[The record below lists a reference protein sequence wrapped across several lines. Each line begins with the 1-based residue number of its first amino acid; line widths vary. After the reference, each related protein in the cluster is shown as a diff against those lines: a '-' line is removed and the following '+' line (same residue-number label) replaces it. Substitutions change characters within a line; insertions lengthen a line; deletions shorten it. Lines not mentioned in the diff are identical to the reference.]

1 MSHRV
6 ISDIASRLKRL
17 RSFVDLDQVRTEPQL
32 RAALIQAPAFEKL
45 SVSVKSQLRRA
56 GILFLEFRNSR
67 K

>member
-1 MSHRV
+1 MSRRV
-6 ISDIASRLKRL
+6 ISDTASRLKRL
-17 RSFVDLDQVRTEPQL
+17 RSFVDLDQIRSEPQL
-32 RAALIQAPAFEKL
+32 RAALIQAPPFEKL